1 MVIDL
6 EFLMFIITLIGGL
19 CGIFAF
25 FFKIFREIK
34 GDNAE
39 LKAMI
44 ASMRSEINSTKE
56 FHNCEFDRVDKRL
69 DDLTEKL
76 NSHEGRI
83 VRLET
88 NKK

>member
-6 EFLMFIITLIGGL
+6 EFLAFIITLVSGL

-44 ASMRSEINSTKE
+44 ASMRSEITSTKE
-56 FHNCEFDRVDKRL
+56 YHNCEFDRVNK
-69 DDLTEKL
+69 KL
-76 NSHEGRI
+76 EDISIELSNHESRI